1 MLFSL
6 GEMLYHDSLMF
17 RAYSQLQKLFA
28 SECAIFNCSSNS
40 MIDAFPR
47 ASLDSVLGGGVN
59 RYLLISLLLCGFYI
73 SCIFTKDSKFAHGGV
88 R

>member
-47 ASLDSVLGGGVN
+47 ASLDSVLGGG
-59 RYLLISLLLCGFYI
+59 
-73 SCIFTKDSKFAHGGV
+73 
-88 R
+88 